1 MNKTIISLIL
11 AVGISASVTAQE
23 ADNTTVAVADTTA
36 EASEVPSTA
45 SAAGSPDKL
54 AQDGNF
60 AEAID
65 AYEALLASGQESAEL
80 YYNLGYSYFKYGSL
94 GKAILNFERA
104 KRLNPS
110 DPDVAANLEIA
121 YALTDKMEI
130 VQPPITDRIWESIKE
145 AFSSDG
151 WAWMFIICFVLTL
164 TGIGMFLFLDSVTL
178 RKVGFFSA
186 IVFLVVS
193 VTSLCISLSKRS
205 EAINGSEAIIMSSSA
220 DLNTSPDKNAT
231 RMTVLHEGTYV
242 KIIDTL
248 GDWIEVR
255 LRDGNIGWMR
265 QSDVEVI

>member
-1 MNKTIISLIL
+1 MKKTIISLIL
-11 AVGISASVTAQE
+11 AAGIATSATAQE
-23 ADNTTVAVADTTA
+23 PDSTSVANTETTEVT
-36 EASEVPSTA
+36 EASDTA
-45 SAAGSPDKL
+45 SPDKL

-65 AYEALLASGQESAEL
+65 SYEAILASGQESAEL
-80 YYNLGYSYFKYGSL
+80 YYNLGYSYFKFGSL

-104 KRLNPS
+104 KRLAPS
-110 DPDVAANLEIA
+110 DPDIAANLEIA

-130 VQPPITDRIWESIKE
+130 VQPPVTDRIWDSIKDM
-145 AFSSDG
+145 FSSDG
-151 WAWMFIICFVLTL
+151 WAWVFVLGFILTL
-164 TGIGMFLFLDSVTL
+164 TGVGMFLFLDSVAL
-178 RKVGFFSA
+178 RKAGFFSA
-186 IVFLVVS
+186 IVLLVVS

-205 EAINGSEAIIMSSSA
+205 DIINGDEAIIMSSSA

-255 LRDGNIGWMR
+255 LRDGNIGWMK
-265 QSDVEVI
+265 QNEVEVI